1 MMVNILM
8 FGPPGSGKGTQ
19 SVTLAEKYN
28 CLHLSTGDMLRAEL
42 AAGTELGKR
51 MGKIMAAGEL
61 VPDEVVIA
69 MIANKIDST
78 KGKAGFIYDG
88 FPRTVEQAAALQK
101 MLGERGMKIDRMLV
115 LEVNDAELTDRMKKR
130 ALISGRADDAD
141 PAVINNRIEVYRSKT
156 EPVIEFGRKAGIYYS
171 VDGVGSIEDIF
182 LRLCEHFN
190 RII

>member
-1 MMVNILM
+1 M

-51 MGKIMAAGEL
+51 MEKIMAAGEL
-61 VPDEVVIA
+61 VPDDVVIA

-78 KGKAGFIYDG
+78 TGKAGFIFDG
-88 FPRTVEQAAALQK
+88 FPRTVEQAEALQT
-101 MLGERGMKIDRMLV
+101 MLGARGMKIDQMLV
-115 LEVNDAELTDRMKKR
+115 LEVNDNELMERMKKR
-130 ALISGRADDAD
+130 ALVSGRADDAD
-141 PAVINNRIEVYRSKT
+141 PAVINNRIEVYRAKT
-156 EPVIEFGRKAGIYYS
+156 EPVIDFGRKAGVYKS
-171 VDGVGSIEDIF
+171 VDGVGSIEEIF
-182 LRLCEHFN
+182 SRLCDHIN